1 MNHQEQNDCS
11 SALSPSN
18 FSIKHMPS
26 ATKHQIYKDSCEVL
40 RAVDRKNTI
49 ENSMSL
55 ITNTAMTNSA
65 MTNSAMTNS
74 ANLLQQ
80 KPDLDAGAFATRK
93 AMLDEFLRHR

>member
-18 FSIKHMPS
+18 FSIEHIPS

-65 MTNSAMTNS
+65 
-74 ANLLQQ
+74 NLLQQ